1 MPVKMSV
8 VPCLK
13 PCLLRPLL
21 YVYSKGRCPVLH
33 GIGAGCPVGGW
44 GIGKLRLGQTSLPPA
59 AGESPQVRRFPAPD
73 VSRLQQRH
81 TQVEKSPH
89 AGLKDRLLLC
99 TACIEFTRLLVSD
112 DSDDNDAALG
122 TGLPLGPSAP
132 HSSLTVKRESSEQED
147 GLTEVK
153 PFNGVLLQGD
163 IPDSQKMLV
172 IP

>member
-8 VPCLK
+8 VPCLT

-21 YVYSKGRCPVLH
+21 YFYSKGRCPVLD

-81 TQVEKSPH
+81 TQVEKKPACRFKRRVTPLHNLHWIYMFVGQWWQRWQWCSPGDGVTPGSFCSPLIFDREKGVKW
-89 AGLKDRLLLC
+89 AGGWTDWS
-99 TACIEFTRLLVSD
+99 E
-112 DSDDNDAALG
+112 AL
-122 TGLPLGPSAP
+122 
-132 HSSLTVKRESSEQED
+132 
-147 GLTEVK
+147 
-153 PFNGVLLQGD
+153 
-163 IPDSQKMLV
+163 
-172 IP
+172 